1 MLMRLLS
8 VSAIVA
14 SGLIGPAVPAFAT
27 DPPVT
32 CPPGTTYNDTTATC
46 VVTVDVP
53 AGNGGGSQTGSDGS
67 QAGGAIPTSSQ
78 KCFFPEGKQI
88 PCREGD
94 SWWSDSQLCYVSVQ
108 QPQPPK
114 SDPVWEGHT
123 DGTIYFCRNPF
134 IIGTTSVSFWAATR
148 PGGPAAPPDPR
159 DLAQRAIAAMRLRA
173 IDIGIVPEPRPGSV
187 GIIGF
192 PTWMWA
198 QGPDDTTWGP
208 VTRSVSAGGFTVT
221 ATAKVDRVVW
231 TMGDGVTVVCTKP
244 GTPYADSFGKASSPD
259 CGHTYTR
266 TGRYTVRATSHWVV
280 TWAGIGQ
287 SGTIPLDFTDT
298 TAVTM
303 GEVQVLSQ

>member
-1 MLMRLLS
+1 MLRRIIITALAVGLLL
-8 VSAIVA
+8 VYIPPV
-14 SGLIGPAVPAFAT
+14 FALT
-27 DPPVT
+27 GPVT
-32 CPPGTTYNDTTATC
+32 CPPGQAPDPRSGVCKVVITTPGGGA
-46 VVTVDVP
+46 
-53 AGNGGGSQTGSDGS
+53 GGGSPGADPSPT
-67 QAGGAIPTSSQ
+67 GGATPVPAP
-78 KCFFPEGKQI
+78 KCVSIRNGEV
-88 PCREGD
+88 PCRVGD
-94 SWWSDSQLCYVSVQ
+94 AWWNNDLDCYVSLQ

-114 SDPVWEGHT
+114 SSPIWQGHT
-123 DGTIYFCRNPF
+123 DGAIYNCSDPGNGGTG
-134 IIGTTSVSFWAATR
+134 GTTFWSATR

-159 DLAQRAIAAMRLRA
+159 DLAQQAIAVMRLRA
-173 IDIGIVPEPRPGSV
+173 INIGIVPEPRPGSV

-198 QGPDDTTWGP
+198 QAPDQSTWGP

-231 TMGDGVTVVCTKP
+231 SMGDGVMVVCTEP
-244 GTPYADSFGKASSPD
+244 GTPYADSFGKAPSPD
-259 CGHTYTR
+259 CGHTYIR

>member
-1 MLMRLLS
+1 MLKRLL
-8 VSAIVA
+8 AC
-14 SGLIGPAVPAFAT
+14 GLLMFLVLAVQSQPAQAT
-27 DPPVT
+27 NAPVT
-32 CPPGTTYNDTTATC
+32 CPPGQSPDPIGTGC
-46 VVTVDVP
+46 LIQVEVP
-53 AGNGGGSQTGSDGS
+53 GVGGGAGQPGGDGS
-67 QAGGAIPTSSQ
+67 HARAISTSSQ
-78 KCFFPEGKQI
+78 KCFFPEGTEI
-88 PCREGD
+88 PCRDGD

-108 QPQPPK
+108 QPQPPN

-159 DLAQRAIAAMRLRA
+159 VLAQRAIAVMRLRA
-173 IDIGIVPEPRPGSV
+173 INIGIVPEPRPGSV

-198 QGPDDTTWGP
+198 QAPDQSTWGP
-208 VTRSVSAGGFTVT
+208 VTRSASAGGFTVT

-287 SGTIPLDFTDT
+287 SGTIPLDFTNT